1 MAGNFQHI
9 PGAGGNPMMMQA
21 QQQQQQGQS
30 TQALQQLLMTQI
42 QQQTGHLTGWQ
53 ANVSYAER
61 FNQVW
66 HMYVGTTSSY
76 TTGCSE

>member
-1 MAGNFQHI
+1 MAG
-9 PGAGGNPMMMQA
+9 AGSNPMMMQ
-21 QQQQQQGQS
+21 QPGQP
-30 TQALQQLLMTQI
+30 TQALQQLLVAQI

-66 HMYVGTTSSY
+66 HMYVGTTSSMLLGVANDELFTY
-76 TTGCSE
+76 SLR